1 MDFALTPADH
11 IAIVAGIV
19 LPSVAGIVAAT
30 VAVVRHIIV
39 KSRALD
45 AAIGRL
51 DAVENELKREQAKA
65 QKTHR
70 ELFERVRH
78 VDTAI
83 AALSAKVDILLAR
96 KPHV

>member
-19 LPSVAGIVAAT
+19 VPTVGGIVATT
-30 VAVVRHIIV
+30 VAVVRHV
-39 KSRALD
+39 LGKSRALSD
-45 AAIGRL
+45 ALSRL
-51 DAVENELKREQAKA
+51 DAVENELREERAKA

-83 AALSAKVDILLAR
+83 AALSAKVDILIDR
-96 KPHV
+96 GP